1 MINGKG
7 EWHPQLKTPYDG
19 LVDTTLV
26 PVGQNGGHM
35 TQGPNSRNDG
45 KTSVDWQYD
54 GAEEARTPDPLLAIT
69 DSLDSYLNS
78 LKVRNCANRYIEQN
92 RRFLTPFATI
102 CHHFN
107 QESALQYLGTFNNIG
122 ANSRARY
129 GAMLKGFLNHMGI
142 PFDTKFKRP
151 KLLPQRVR
159 HEDVE
164 KLKEAIRN
172 KRTHKKSTFRDLVLI
187 ETAVKT
193 GMRRGE
199 LANLLVSHISFEAN
213 RISVMEGKG
222 SKGRTIPIAENLK
235 NLLME
240 LCADKRFNESVFGF
254 KPVSLGMKIKEWAD
268 KAGVPITAHSLRH
281 YFATTLMERG
291 ANIRQVQEL
300 LGHESL
306 ATTQIYLQL
315 MNDHLEDAI
324 GLLG

>member
-1 MINGKG
+1 MTNLSPPFQKVVARVVAQYRCRIVEMMEIQSRIGSMV
-7 EWHPQLKTPYDG
+7 ELRRLELLTPY
-19 LVDTTLV
+19 L
-26 PVGQNGGHM
+26 
-35 TQGPNSRNDG
+35 QGTKALN
-45 KTSVDWQYD
+45 
-54 GAEEARTPDPLLAIT
+54 
-69 DSLDSYLNS
+69 SYLNS
-78 LKVRNCANRYIEQN
+78 LKVRNCAERYIEQN
-92 RRFLTPFATI
+92 RHFLTPYVTT
-102 CHHFN
+102 CNHFD

-172 KRTHKKSTFRDLVLI
+172 KRTHKKSAFRDLVLI

-213 RISVMEGKG
+213 RISIMDGKG
-222 SKGRTIPIAENLK
+222 SKDRTIPIAENLK

-281 YFATTLMERG
+281 YFATTLMEKG

-324 GLLG
+324 GLLD

>member
-1 MINGKG
+1 
-7 EWHPQLKTPYDG
+7 
-19 LVDTTLV
+19 
-26 PVGQNGGHM
+26 
-35 TQGPNSRNDG
+35 
-45 KTSVDWQYD
+45 
-54 GAEEARTPDPLLAIT
+54 
-69 DSLDSYLNS
+69 
-78 LKVRNCANRYIEQN
+78 
-92 RRFLTPFATI
+92 
-102 CHHFN
+102 
-107 QESALQYLGTFNNIG
+107 
-122 ANSRARY
+122 
-129 GAMLKGFLNHMGI
+129 MLKGFLNHMGI

-172 KRTHKKSTFRDLVLI
+172 KRTHKKSAFRDLVLI

-199 LANLLVSHISFEAN
+199 LAQLLVSHISFEAN
-213 RISVMEGKG
+213 RISVMAGKG
-222 SKGRTIPIAENLK
+222 AKDRTIPIAESLK

-281 YFATTLMERG
+281 YFATTLMEKG

-324 GLLG
+324 GLLD